1 MSADVLAGLLA
12 ATLAGSLAILV
23 VLILRV
29 PARRG
34 FGAQAAYA
42 AWIVVP
48 ALAVAALL
56 PGPAAPAL
64 TFVAVVPVH
73 AFVDAA
79 APLRDAMHGEANDA
93 FGVAFVL
100 LALWSIGA
108 VLMAT
113 AFMLQQR
120 RYRRSLGRL
129 SRFVGSKP
137 IFRSSSN
144 QGGPALVGA
153 WRPRIVLPADFYERY
168 APIERELILAH
179 ENVHLTRWDARVN
192 ALVALVRCLNWFNP
206 LVHIAAAKLRQDQ
219 ELACDAAVIAD
230 FPEARRC
237 YADAM
242 LKTQLAEQ
250 VRQEL
255 HLPVGCRWSPIQ
267 SLKER
272 IVMLKQPLPTR
283 RRRVVGFLFTAVL
296 CTAGAYVVWQAQPAR
311 AATQAQD
318 GYVGVDFWLN
328 VAGHDPSQTIEFDV
342 SDVVGPDEE
351 NRPAVALTRR
361 ADVPSVPAR
370 MPEGVHIDHFFQ
382 RYGQPAHIRYGTQND
397 RRELTV
403 TVRPEGD
410 QVRVRLEFVRN
421 GKAAEPVEQLIADGR
436 RVKLRDAAG
445 QVRSVLDQLDD
456 IRITLARSKGPGA
469 MQRTFPAD
477 QWFGPEG

>member
-1 MSADVLAGLLA
+1 MSSDVLAGLLA

-48 ALAVAALL
+48 VLAVAALL

-64 TFVAVVPVH
+64 TFIAMAPVH

-79 APLRDAMHGEANDA
+79 APLREAMRGEADDA
-93 FGVAFVL
+93 FDVVPAL
-100 LALWSIGA
+100 LALWAFGA
-108 VLMAT
+108 VLMAVV
-113 AFMLQQR
+113 FMLQQR
-120 RYRRSLGRL
+120 RYRASLGRL
-129 SRFVGSKP
+129 SRFVGGRP

-144 QGGPALVGA
+144 EAGPALVGA
-153 WRPRIVLPADFYERY
+153 WRPRIVLPADFYERF
-168 APIERELILAH
+168 APMERELILAH
-179 ENVHLTRWDARVN
+179 ESVHLARWDARIN
-192 ALVALVRCLNWFNP
+192 ALVAAVRCLNWFNP

-242 LKTQLAEQ
+242 LKTQLTEQ

-255 HLPVGCRWSPIQ
+255 HLPVGCRWSPVQ

-272 IVMLKQPLPTR
+272 IIMLKQPLPTR
-283 RRRVVGFLFTAVL
+283 GRRVVGFLFTAVL

-342 SDVVGPDEE
+342 SDVVGPNDE

-361 ADVPSVPAR
+361 ADVPSAPAR

-382 RYGQPAHIRYGTQND
+382 RYGQPAHIRYGAKND

-403 TVRPEGD
+403 TAQPEGD
-410 QVRVRLEFVRN
+410 QVRLRLEFVRN
-421 GKAAEPVEQLIADGR
+421 GKPAAPVEQLVADGR
-436 RVKLRDAAG
+436 PLKLRDAAG
-445 QVRSVLDQLDD
+445 QVRTVLDQLDD
-456 IRITLARSKGPGA
+456 IKITLARSKGPGA